1 MNPAE
6 KIGLWCL
13 RWLCFI
19 AIFFGCLLS
28 ESENESLWYERFTL
42 NFGYIP
48 ANRWDDL
55 VVAMCAVISVL
66 ITSMIVRLVSGKS
79 EAVHWLA
86 QICVF
91 FIFFTG
97 LFTALPE
104 RFVSFITI
112 AGAALILTSLLI
124 FVVAKRKGRPDEEED

>member
-1 MNPAE
+1 MTPAE
-6 KIGLWCL
+6 KVSLWCL
-13 RWLCFI
+13 SWLCFI
-19 AIFFGCLLS
+19 ALFFGCLLC

-55 VVAMCAVISVL
+55 VVAVCAVISVL
-66 ITSMIVRLVSGKS
+66 ITSLIVRLVSGKS

-91 FIFFTG
+91 
-97 LFTALPE
+97 
-104 RFVSFITI
+104 
-112 AGAALILTSLLI
+112 LI
-124 FVVAKRKGRPDEEED
+124 FLQGYSLRFLNDLCLLYPLPVPPFS